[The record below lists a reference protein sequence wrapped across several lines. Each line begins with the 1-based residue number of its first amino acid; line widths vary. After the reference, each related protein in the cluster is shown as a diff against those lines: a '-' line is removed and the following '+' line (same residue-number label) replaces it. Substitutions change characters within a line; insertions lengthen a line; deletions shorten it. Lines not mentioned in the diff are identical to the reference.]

1 MGKAK
6 VYIIIVIVVIL
17 IIIMS
22 VYSFFKNTYNQLVIL
37 DEGVK
42 TAWAQVEN
50 QLQRRYDLIPNLV
63 ETVKGYA
70 AHEKETFIEV
80 TNARARAAG
89 ANSPQEAMGA
99 NNVLASALGRLMV
112 IVEMYPELK
121 ANQNFIRLQDE
132 LAGTENRLSVERR
145 RYNETVRTYNQK
157 IRSFPVNMIAGMFE
171 FERANLFEVAS
182 EAKQAPKVKF
192 E

>member
-1 MGKAK
+1 MGRAK
-6 VYIIIVIVVIL
+6 IYIIIAVVVIL
-17 IIIMS
+17 VIIMS
-22 VYSFFKNTYNQLVIL
+22 MYSFFKNTYNQLVIL

-50 QLQRRYDLIPNLV
+50 QLQRRYDLIPNLI

-70 AHEKETFIEV
+70 SHEKETFIEV

-89 ANSPQEAMGA
+89 AISPQEAMEA
-99 NNVLASALGRLMV
+99 NSALASALGRLMV
-112 IVEMYPELK
+112 IVESYPELK

-192 E
+192 

>member
-1 MGKAK
+1 MGKSK
-6 VYIIIVIVVIL
+6 IYIIIAVVVIL
-17 IIIMS
+17 VIIMS
-22 VYSFFKNTYNQLVIL
+22 IYSFFKNTYNQLVIL

-70 AHEKETFIEV
+70 SYEKETFIEV
-80 TNARARAAG
+80 TNARSRAAG
-89 ANSPQEAMGA
+89 ANSPQEAIEA
-99 NNVLASALGRLMV
+99 NNVLSSALGRLMV
-112 IVEMYPELK
+112 VVEKYPELK

-157 IRSFPVNMIAGMFE
+157 IRSFPVNMIAGMFK
-171 FERANLFEVAS
+171 FERANLFEVAD
-182 EAKQAPKVKF
+182 EAKQAPEVKF
-192 E
+192 

>member
-6 VYIIIVIVVIL
+6 IYIIIAIVVIL

-22 VYSFFKNTYNQLVIL
+22 IYSFFKNTYNQLVIL

-80 TNARARAAG
+80 TNARSRAAG
-89 ANSPQEAMGA
+89 ANSPQEAIEA
-99 NNVLASALGRLMV
+99 NSVLASALGRLMV
-112 IVEMYPELK
+112 IVERYPELK

-171 FERANLFEVAS
+171 FERANLFEVAG

-192 E
+192 

>member
-1 MGKAK
+1 MGRAK
-6 VYIIIVIVVIL
+6 IYIIIAVVVIL
-17 IIIMS
+17 VIIMS
-22 VYSFFKNTYNQLVIL
+22 IYSFFKDTYNQLVIL

-50 QLQRRYDLIPNLV
+50 QLQRRYDLIPNLI

-70 AHEKETFIEV
+70 SHEKETFVEV

-89 ANSPQEAMGA
+89 AISPQAAMEANSA
-99 NNVLASALGRLMV
+99 LASALGRLMV
-112 IVEMYPELK
+112 IVERYPELK

-182 EAKQAPKVKF
+182 EAKQVPKVKF

>member
-6 VYIIIVIVVIL
+6 IYIIIAIVVIL

-22 VYSFFKNTYNQLVIL
+22 IYSFFKNTYNQLVIL

-70 AHEKETFIEV
+70 SHEKETFIEV
-80 TNARARAAG
+80 TNARSRAAG
-89 ANSPQEAMGA
+89 ANSPQEAMEA

-112 IVEMYPELK
+112 IVERYPELK

-171 FERANLFEVAS
+171 FERANLFEVAG

-192 E
+192 

>member
-6 VYIIIVIVVIL
+6 LSVIIAVVL
-17 IIIMS
+17 IFMIAFS
-22 VYSFFKNTYNQLVIL
+22 LFSFFKNTYNQLVIL
-37 DEGVK
+37 DENVK

-70 AHEKETFIEV
+70 EHERETFIEV
-80 TNARARAAG
+80 TNARSKVAG
-89 ANSPQEAMGA
+89 AQTQQEQIEA
-99 NNVLASALGRLMV
+99 NNTLSNALGRLLV
-112 IVEMYPELK
+112 VVEKYPELK

-157 IRSFPVNMIAGMFE
+157 IRSFPVNFISGLFGFKRSE
-171 FERANLFEVAS
+171 LFEVAS
-182 EAKQAPKVKF
+182 EAKQAPQVKF
-192 E
+192 